1 MRDHL
6 NLLNRPTQE
15 AFKAVCDVDLFINYP
30 WNARDAWF
38 RLKEE
43 QGHPISREAAERL
56 FPAHLLTAGET
67 TPCDVIPL
75 PWGGAHVAE
84 QIEPYRLSAL
94 SKVRAMI
101 GRAADPTGGDA
112 A

>member
-1 MRDHL
+1 MREKFRAPTLPL
-6 NLLNRPTQE
+6 NSAR
-15 AFKAVCDVDLFINYP
+15 AAVCDPARAVAYP
-30 WNARDAWF
+30 WKVQDAWF
-38 RLKEE
+38 RLKEV

-56 FPAHLLTAGET
+56 NPAHLMTVEET

-75 PWGGAHVAE
+75 PWGGTHVAE

>member
-6 NLLNRPTQE
+6 AQPTLSLDS
-15 AFKAVCDVDLFINYP
+15 ARAAVCDPSGAVAHP
-30 WNARDAWF
+30 WNVQDAWF
-38 RLKEE
+38 LLKEAH
-43 QGHPISREAAERL
+43 GHPISREAAERL
-56 FPAHLLTAGET
+56 SPAHLMTVEET

-75 PWGGAHVAE
+75 PWGGMHVAE

-101 GRAADPTGGDA
+101 GRGADPTGGDA